1 MQLKKNKIIQF
12 NYLKKIM
19 ASKFQTKIKNHFKKE
34 GYTVL
39 NIIKLSDNG
48 YPDLYCFKK
57 DCIDVWIE
65 SKEAND
71 TLKELQKERINELN
85 KAGKIAFCLQSGK
98 GIIFGSEELTKYFEK
113 WI

>member
-1 MQLKKNKIIQF
+1 
-12 NYLKKIM
+12 M
-19 ASKFQTKIKNHFKKE
+19 ASKFQTKIKDYFKKE

-39 NIIKLSDNG
+39 NIVRLGDNG

-65 SKEAND
+65 SKEAKD
-71 TLKELQKERINELN
+71 ILKELQKERINELID
-85 KAGKIAFCLQSGK
+85 AGKIAFCLQAGK
-98 GIIFGSEELTKYFEK
+98 GIIFGSEELSKQFEK